1 MVAIS
6 VRVQGDAQLAAA
18 LATAIPRLKQRTTA
32 GVHQFSV
39 LLAERIQTAASGR
52 PGPNIVSG
60 NLYGSIQIDH
70 TLGDAD
76 GWGVATVYTSTVYA
90 ARLEFGFYG
99 TDSLGRNYNQPP
111 YPFFGR
117 AVEGSVGEFLAIMQ
131 RAVNGA
137 V

>member
-1 MVAIS
+1 MQLS
-6 VRVQGDAQLAAA
+6 VRVQGDAALAAA
-18 LATAIPRLKQRTTA
+18 CAAAIPNLKQRTTMA
-32 GVHQFSV
+32 VHQFAV

-60 NLYGSIQIDH
+60 NLYGSILIDH

-76 GWGVATVYTSTVYA
+76 GWGVATVYTNTIYA
-90 ARLEFGFYG
+90 RRLELGFHG
-99 TDSLGRNYNQPP
+99 ADSLGRNYNQPP

-117 AVEGSVGEFLAIMQ
+117 GVEGSIGEFIAMMQ

-137 V
+137 L

>member
-6 VRVQGDAQLAAA
+6 VRVQGDAALASA
-18 LATAIPRLKQRTTA
+18 LATAMPRLKQRTTA
-32 GVHQFSV
+32 AVHQFAV

-76 GWGVATVYTSTVYA
+76 GWGVATVYTNVIYA
-90 ARLEFGFYG
+90 RRLELGFYG
-99 TDSLGRNYNQPP
+99 TDSLGRHYNQPP
-111 YPFFGR
+111 YPFFSR
-117 AVEGSVGEFLAIMQ
+117 AVEGSVDEFRAVME

-137 V
+137 L